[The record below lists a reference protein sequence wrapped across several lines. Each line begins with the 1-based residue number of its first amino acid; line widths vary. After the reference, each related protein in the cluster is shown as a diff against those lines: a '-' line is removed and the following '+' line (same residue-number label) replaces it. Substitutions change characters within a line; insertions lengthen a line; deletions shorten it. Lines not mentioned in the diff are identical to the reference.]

1 MKRIIAVGA
10 LALAIAASSF
20 AQTTTLDSFK
30 TSFTSLAGSMATS
43 LAADSTLGSNWS
55 DAYIGSFPN
64 FGVGVTT
71 GAVFTGSGSVPNL
84 SSLGVSGA
92 PSWLSSVGLPVPA
105 LGGSFKIGI
114 PFLPIDV
121 GVRGM
126 YVPSSLTNSLMGS
139 SGVNASFSSFGLQ
152 VRYAIIK
159 QNLVLPN
166 LSIGAA
172 YNYQSGNLSAPI
184 GSSQSYT
191 VPTDQT
197 TTTTITANKP
207 NLAINWTGN
216 NFDFTAQVSKQILFI
231 TPYLGVGA
239 SFGTSTVSG
248 GVNSTITTNYP
259 GGVSALN
266 SYLTSHGGPTVDPS
280 QGITYSVSVNDPLY
294 RVYGGISLR
303 LVVVDFDI
311 QAIYLP
317 FNNSE
322 FGAALTTRIQI

>member
-10 LALAIAASSF
+10 LALAITASSF
-20 AQTTTLDSFK
+20 AQTTLDSFK
-30 TSFTSLAGSMATS
+30 TSFSSLADSMATG

-55 DAYIGSFPN
+55 DAYIGSFPH
-64 FGVGVTT
+64 FGVGITT
-71 GAVFTGSGSVPNL
+71 GAVFAGSGSATNL
-84 SSLGVSGA
+84 SSLGVNGV
-92 PSWLSSVGLPVPA
+92 PSQLSSLGLPVPA

-159 QNLVLPN
+159 QNLILPN

-172 YNYQSGNLSAPI
+172 YNYQSGSLSAPI

-191 VPTDQT
+191 VTTDQGS
-197 TTTTITANKP
+197 TTITAAQPK
-207 NLAINWTGN
+207 LAVDWTGS
-216 NFDFTAQVSKQILFI
+216 NFDFTAQVSKQLLFLI
-231 TPYLGVGA
+231 PYLGVGA
-239 SFGTSTVSG
+239 SFGPSTVTG
-248 GVNSTITTNYP
+248 GVKATVTTNYT

-266 SYLTSHGGPTVDPS
+266 SYLTSHGGPTIDPN
-280 QGITYSVSVNDPLY
+280 QGFTYSVSVDDPLY
-294 RVYGGISLR
+294 RIYGGISLR
-303 LVVVDFDI
+303 LFVVDFDL
-311 QAIYLP
+311 QAIYFP
-317 FNNSE
+317 FNE
-322 FGAALTTRIQI
+322 GKLGAALTTRIQI